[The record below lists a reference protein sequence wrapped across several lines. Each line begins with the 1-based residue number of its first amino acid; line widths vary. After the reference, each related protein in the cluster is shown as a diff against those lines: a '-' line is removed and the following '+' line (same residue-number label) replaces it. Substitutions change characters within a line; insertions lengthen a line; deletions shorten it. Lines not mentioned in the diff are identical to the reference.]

1 MKKLQKGFTLIE
13 LMIVVAIIGLLAA
26 LAIPN
31 FIRFQAR
38 SKQSEV
44 KANLKGAFTAEK
56 AYYQE
61 KDTYSSC
68 IKKIGFSPERGNRYH
83 YTLNTTVRGDETCN
97 TAEAR
102 ATGPGVSAATDGDI
116 LADTFKYGT
125 GAGITAA
132 NAGAGAPVYA
142 PQIPAGTTITVLANL
157 VGVTPNVADPNG
169 SFGAA
174 AQGDI
179 DNDTNLD
186 LWYVSSV
193 PSITAGI
200 CPVLAGTDQNA
211 PGGEP
216 KNTYND
222 VNCP

>member
-44 KANLKGAFTAEK
+44 KANLKGLFTAEK

-61 KDTYSSC
+61 KDTYSGC
-68 IKKIGFSPERGNRYH
+68 IKKIGFSPERGNRYR
-83 YTLNTTVRGDETCN
+83 YTVNTTVRADETCN
-97 TAEAR
+97 TSETR
-102 ATGPGVSAATDGDI
+102 ANAAGVTLPTDGDI
-116 LADTFKYGT
+116 MADTFKHGT
-125 GAGITAA
+125 GVGITAV
-132 NAGAGAPVYA
+132 NAAKPAPVYA
-142 PQIPAGTTITVLANL
+142 PIAPAGTTITVAGNL
-157 VGVTPNVADPNG
+157 VGVVPNAADPNG
-169 SFGAA
+169 SFGGG

-193 PSITAGI
+193 SSTTAGL

>member
-1 MKKLQKGFTLIE
+1 MLKKLKKGFTLIE

-31 FIRFQAR
+31 FMRFQAR

-44 KANLKGAFTAEK
+44 KANLKSLFTAEK
-56 AYYQE
+56 GYFAE
-61 KDTYSSC
+61 KDTYSEC

-83 YTLNTTVRGDETCN
+83 YVVNN
-97 TAEAR
+97 TANIEACTTFEDR
-102 ATGPGVSAATDGDI
+102 GTAAGVNNATDGDI
-116 LADTFKYGT
+116 HADTFKYGT

-132 NAGAGAPVYA
+132 NGAIAVIYAPVA
-142 PQIPAGTTITVLANL
+142 PAGSSIVPVAN
-157 VGVTPNVADPNG
+157 VIGVDPAPPDANG
-169 SFGAA
+169 SFGGA

-179 DNDTNLD
+179 DNDTQVD
-186 LWYVSSV
+186 LWFISSL
-193 PSITAGI
+193 SSTTAGI
-200 CPVLAGTDQNA
+200 CPALVGLDTQV

>member
-44 KANLKGAFTAEK
+44 KANLKGLFTAERS
-56 AYYQE
+56 YYQE
-61 KDTYSSC
+61 KDTYSGC
-68 IKKIGFSPERGNRYH
+68 IKKIGFSPERGNRYR
-83 YTLNTTVRGDETCN
+83 YTVNTTVRTDETCN
-97 TAEAR
+97 TQETR
-102 ATGPGVSAATDGDI
+102 AVAAGVSNPTDGDI

-125 GAGITAA
+125 GAGILAA
-132 NAGAGAPVYA
+132 NGAAPAPVYT
-142 PQIPAGTTITVLANL
+142 PVPPAGTAIVVVAGL
-157 VGVTPNVADPNG
+157 VGVTPALSDANG
-169 SFGAA
+169 SFGGG

-179 DNDTNLD
+179 DNDINLD

-193 PSITAGI
+193 ASTTAGI
-200 CPVLAGTDQNA
+200 CPVLAGTDMNA

>member
-13 LMIVVAIIGLLAA
+13 LMIVVAIIGILAA

-44 KANLKGAFTAEK
+44 KANLKSAFTAEK

-61 KDTYSSC
+61 HDEYSSC

-83 YTLNTTVRGDETCN
+83 YTLNTTVRGDEACG

-102 ATGPGVSAATDGDI
+102 ANAAGVTAATDGEV

-132 NAGAGAPVYA
+132 NAAQPAPVYA
-142 PQIPAGTTITVLANL
+142 PQQPRGTTITVLANL

-169 SFGAA
+169 SFGVGAH
-174 AQGDI
+174 GDI
-179 DNDTNLD
+179 DNDVNLD

-193 PSITAGI
+193 PSTTAGI
-200 CPVLAGTDQNA
+200 CPVLAGTDQNS

>member
-56 AYYQE
+56 SYYQE

-68 IKKIGFSPERGNRYH
+68 IKKIGFSPERGNRYR
-83 YTLNTTVRGDETCN
+83 YTLNTTARGDETCN
-97 TAEAR
+97 TPELR
-102 ATGPGVSAATDGDI
+102 ANAAGVSNATDGEI

-125 GAGITAA
+125 GAGITAV
-132 NAGAGAPVYA
+132 NAAAPAPIYA
-142 PQIPAGTTITVLANL
+142 PIQPFGTTVAVLPNL

-169 SFGAA
+169 SFGAGA
-174 AQGDI
+174 HGDI
-179 DNDTNLD
+179 DNDTQLD

-193 PSITAGI
+193 ASTTAGI

>member
-13 LMIVVAIIGLLAA
+13 LMIVVAIIGILAA

-44 KANLKGAFTAEK
+44 KANLKSAFTAEK

-61 KDTYSSC
+61 HDQYSSC
-68 IKKIGFSPERGNRYH
+68 IRKIGFSPERGNRYR
-83 YTLNTTVRGDETCN
+83 YTMNTTVRGDETCN
-97 TAEAR
+97 TPEDR
-102 ATGPGVSAATDGDI
+102 STPQGATANTDGDV
-116 LADTFKYGT
+116 LADTFKHGT

-132 NAGAGAPVYA
+132 NAAKPAPVYTA
-142 PQIPAGTTITVLANL
+142 VQPFGTTITIQNDL
-157 VGVTPNVADPNG
+157 VGIVPAVADPNG
-169 SFGAA
+169 SFGVGAH
-174 AQGDI
+174 GDI

-193 PSITAGI
+193 SSTTAGL
-200 CPVLAGTDQNA
+200 CPVLAGTDMNA

>member
-1 MKKLQKGFTLIE
+1 MTRKGFTLIE
-13 LMIVVAIIGLLAA
+13 LMIVVAVIGILAA

-44 KANLKGAFTAEK
+44 KGNLKAAFTTER

-61 KDTYSSC
+61 HSTYSSC
-68 IKKIGFSPERGNRYH
+68 VMKLGFAPERGNRYR
-83 YTLNTTVRGDETCN
+83 YTLNVTTRADEICN
-97 TAEAR
+97 TAQDRSTA
-102 ATGPGVSAATDGDI
+102 AGLSAATDGEI

-132 NAGAGAPVYA
+132 NAAAPAPVYA
-142 PQIPAGTTITVLANL
+142 PVAPMGSNTMVLANL
-157 VGVTPNVADPNG
+157 VGVVPNTADPNG
-169 SFGAA
+169 SFGVGAH
-174 AQGDI
+174 GDI
-179 DNDTNLD
+179 DSDVQLD
-186 LWYVSSV
+186 LWYVSGVASTTPGV
-193 PSITAGI
+193 
-200 CPVLAGTDQNA
+200 CPVLVGVDQQVS
-211 PGGEP
+211 GGEP